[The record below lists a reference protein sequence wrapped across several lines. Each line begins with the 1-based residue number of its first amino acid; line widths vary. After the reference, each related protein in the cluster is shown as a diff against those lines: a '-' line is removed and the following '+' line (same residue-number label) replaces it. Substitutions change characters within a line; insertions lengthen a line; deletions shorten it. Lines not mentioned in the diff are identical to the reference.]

1 MWSWTYYGS
10 TRKHME
16 TLISWVVI
24 LIALLLGAATLLQ
37 VRGTGSQLF
46 GSAESSFRVRR
57 GFERTLFRGTIV
69 LAIALAAVSVIS
81 VRING

>member
-1 MWSWTYYGS
+1 
-10 TRKHME
+10 ME
-16 TLISWVVI
+16 TLINWVVI
-24 LIALLLGAATLLQ
+24 VMALLLGAVTLLQ

-69 LAIALAAVSVIS
+69 LAIAFAVVSVIS
-81 VRING
+81 VRVSG